1 MVLEMNTS
9 PGVFISGIRH
19 LNTLPHILVLLV
31 VVVPL
36 YPAADIVLII
46 FPLIFEDTVI

>member
-31 VVVPL
+31 VVPL